1 MRKSIIAA
9 GATTAAVVVA
19 MTGLAGPAAAA
30 EDQWVMPTT
39 RGEILQTAIND
50 VRAAAGGAEL
60 DLRFVP
66 RHVNQEV
73 YNYSNWAV
81 CASSPSAG
89 KNISQK
95 TKRVIFSLRRL
106 NEKC

>member
-1 MRKSIIAA
+1 
-9 GATTAAVVVA
+9 
-19 MTGLAGPAAAA
+19 MTGFAVPAAAA
-30 EDQWVMPTT
+30 EDWVMPTT
-39 RGEILQTAIND
+39 RGEVLQTAIND

-81 CASSPSAG
+81 CATNPGVG
-89 KNISQK
+89 KNISKK
-95 TKRVIFSLRRL
+95 TKRVVFSLRRL